1 MKNITDI
8 YNLIEE
14 ENIIL
19 EEVNFNQSNIEG
31 IYFKVPGLSPTIGI
45 HKNIVTDTRKY
56 ISVLAEELGHHFT
69 SIGDLSAECVTYNQ
83 KINKSRQEK
92 RARIW
97 AANYLISDEEI
108 NRAIIQNIGNIYALS
123 IHFNVT
129 EEIIK
134 YKLLSI
140 YLKEDK
146 YNNIRLSIQ
155 DKEVTY
161 DCCNL

>member
-1 MKNITDI
+1 M
-8 YNLIEE
+8 
-14 ENIIL
+14 
-19 EEVNFNQSNIEG
+19 
-31 IYFKVPGLSPTIGI
+31 
-45 HKNIVTDTRKY
+45 
-56 ISVLAEELGHHFT
+56 
-69 SIGDLSAECVTYNQ
+69 
-83 KINKSRQEK
+83 
-92 RARIW
+92 W

-108 NRAIIQNIGNIYALS
+108 NRAILQNIGNIYALS

-161 DCCNL
+161 DYCNL